1 MDSWWLE
8 LSLMLKIL
16 YMIAVPSTVI
26 LLIQTIMTLAGLG
39 DLDSDTDFS
48 DVGDIDTDI
57 SDDIGSDDFGY
68 GIKFFS
74 LRGIIAFLTVFGW
87 TGITIAEL
95 FSPAIVIVISLVAGL
110 AAMAVIAFMFFSM
123 SKLQSN
129 GNVRIGNAVGK
140 TGTVYLKIPSERKAT
155 GKIQLVVQGRFVE
168 MDAMTDSEHDL
179 PSGRE
184 IVVEGIVA
192 KTIVLVKEI
201 NSTDDI

>member
-1 MDSWWLE
+1 MDSWWLG

-26 LLIQTIMTLAGLG
+26 LLIQTVMTLAGLG
-39 DLDSDTDFS
+39 DLDSDADISDIGDF
-48 DVGDIDTDI
+48 DTDI
-57 SDDIGSDDFGY
+57 SDDFDSDDFGY

-87 TGITIAEL
+87 TGITTVEM
-95 FSPAIVIVISLVAGL
+95 FSPAIVILISLIAGIT
-110 AAMAVIAFMFFSM
+110 AMVVIALMFFSM

-129 GNVRIGNAVGK
+129 GNVKIGNAVGK
-140 TGTVYLKIPSERKAT
+140 VGTVYLTIPSERKAT

-168 MDAMTDSEHDL
+168 MDAMTDSEFDL
-179 PSGRE
+179 PSGKE

-192 KTIVLVKEI
+192 KTIVLVREI
-201 NSTDDI
+201 DSTDDF